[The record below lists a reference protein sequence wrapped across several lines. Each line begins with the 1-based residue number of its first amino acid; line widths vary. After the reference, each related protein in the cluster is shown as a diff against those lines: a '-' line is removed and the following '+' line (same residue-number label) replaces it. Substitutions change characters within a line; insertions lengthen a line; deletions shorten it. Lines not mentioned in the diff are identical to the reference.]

1 MFTGILLDLYH
12 KAKAFSTIPNLSYV
26 SQVLNYPTNN
36 YKNTYKWRKK
46 AMLKLKL

>member
-1 MFTGILLDLYH
+1 MFTGMLLDLYH
-12 KAKAFSTIPNLSYV
+12 KARAFSTIPNL

-36 YKNTYKWRKK
+36 YKNTHKWRKN